1 MLILKEHNTVR
12 QMTNDELLYLLDQ
25 VVDTERQINAEI
37 EARAQ
42 LDLHWPADI
51 IVKAGHIYRGYTPVS
66 VLSDKLTIDQEFLS
80 GLDELL

>member
-1 MLILKEHNTVR
+1 MR
-12 QMTNDELLYLLDQ
+12 QMTDDELLYLLDQ
-25 VVDTERQINAEI
+25 IVDTERQINAEI

-51 IVKAGHIYRGYTPVS
+51 IVKAWHIYRGYTPVS
-66 VLSDKLTIDQEFLS
+66 VLSDKLTINQEFLS

>member
-1 MLILKEHNTVR
+1 MR
-12 QMTNDELLYLLDQ
+12 QMTDDELLYLLDQ
-25 VVDTERQINAEI
+25 VVDTELQINAEI

-51 IVKAGHIYRGYTPVS
+51 IVKAGYIYRRYTPVS
-66 VLSDKLTIDQEFLS
+66 LDELTIDQEFLS

>member
-1 MLILKEHNTVR
+1 MR
-12 QMTNDELLYLLDQ
+12 QMTDDELLYLLDQ

-37 EARAQ
+37 EVRAQ

-51 IVKAGHIYRGYTPVS
+51 IVKAGYIYRRYTPVS
-66 VLSDKLTIDQEFLS
+66 VSVSLDELTTDQEFLS

>member
-1 MLILKEHNTVR
+1 MR
-12 QMTNDELLYLLDQ
+12 QMTDDELLYLLDQ

-37 EARAQ
+37 EARTQ

-51 IVKAGHIYRGYTPVS
+51 IVKARHIYRGYTPVS
-66 VLSDKLTIDQEFLS
+66 VSVSLDELTINQEFLS